1 LTTKFTELL
10 RENKQLEKDLTGKNL
25 KNEQLSKEK
34 ASLSLE
40 VNKLGVA
47 KSRLEN
53 LCRVL
58 QEDNKRIVDDEQ
70 SKRQE
75 IAKKFHDKIEEITT
89 KMEEQGTERI
99 KLYSENE
106 LLREKLKNFAEQYQI
121 REKHFETQLK
131 TKDLELQLL
140 EAKVN
145 QLTQIAAQEAVK
157 AKSDIA
163 AYKQQ
168 IASLTQTEE
177 ELRKQLALYAEKFE
191 QFQETLTKSNDVFNT
206 FKQEM
211 DRMTKTIKKNEK
223 ENFELKKKCEQ
234 TDLTLI
240 DLAEERNNYRKQLD
254 VVTNQKK
261 KLEDLCRIL
270 QSERAQTN
278 KEQEKE

>member
-1 LTTKFTELL
+1 M
-10 RENKQLEKDLTGKNL
+10 
-25 KNEQLSKEK
+25 
-34 ASLSLE
+34 
-40 VNKLGVA
+40 
-47 KSRLEN
+47 
-53 LCRVL
+53 
-58 QEDNKRIVDDEQ
+58 I
-70 SKRQE
+70 
-75 IAKKFHDKIEEITT
+75 KIEEITT